1 MTTIPDTALAALA
14 AFEAGTLTPEGYL
27 RALLERCAEAEPQIH
42 AWAHLDPEGAL
53 ARLAGAG
60 APGQGALAGLPI
72 GVKDVIHAEGLPRTC
87 GSPIYAGAISP
98 VDAAVVALARLAGA
112 YVMGKTETTEFA
124 TYRPAPTRNPAAPGH
139 TPGGSSSGSAAAV
152 AAGMVPLAL
161 GTQTAG
167 SVVRP
172 AAYCGVVG
180 YKPSFDLIEPGG
192 VKALARSFDTVGV
205 FARSV
210 ADAAL
215 FAEAVTGLPL
225 LRGAR
230 APEAPRA
237 IGLCRSPVWDRAA
250 PEMQAAWDELGARL
264 RGKVATVELE
274 LPAEYGAAIE
284 AHPRIMARE
293 AFQALSHE
301 WHSHRELLSPQLRA
315 MLEEGRDDLPGEAQA
330 EGRAMIDRLRQRFAA
345 DLGDTPILVTPS
357 APGAAP
363 AFDSGT
369 GSPDF
374 NRLWTLLGGPC
385 VNVPGLRAADG
396 RPVGVQVVGPM
407 GRDAEVLRAAAWL
420 AGLLA

>member
-1 MTTIPDTALAALA
+1 MSKIPETALEALA
-14 AFEAGTLTPEGYL
+14 AFEAGSLTPERYL
-27 RALLERCAEAEPQIH
+27 RALLERCAALEPLLR
-42 AWAHLDPEGAL
+42 AWAHLDPEAAL
-53 ARLAGAG
+53 TRLAGAS
-60 APGQGALAGLPI
+60 GQGALAGLPI
-72 GVKDVIHAEGLPRTC
+72 GVKDIIHALGMPRSC
-87 GSPIYAGAISP
+87 GSPIYAGAVSP

-124 TYRPAPTRNPAAPGH
+124 TYKPAPTRNPAAPGH

-152 AAGMVPLAL
+152 AAGLVPLAL

-180 YKPSFDLIEPGG
+180 YKPSFDLIEPSG

-215 FAEAVTGLPL
+215 FTEAVTGLPL
-225 LRGAR
+225 LAAAR
-230 APEAPRA
+230 TPEAPGV
-237 IGLCRSPVWDRAA
+237 IGLCRSPVWERAE
-250 PEMQAAWDELGARL
+250 PEMHAAWDDLRSAL
-264 RGKVATVELE
+264 RGKAATIDLT
-274 LPAEYGAAIE
+274 LPAAYGVAAD

-293 AFQALSHE
+293 AFQALSFE
-301 WHSHRELLSPQLRA
+301 WHSHRDKLSPQLAA
-315 MLEEGRDDLPGEAQA
+315 MLEQGSNLSEQAQV
-330 EGRAMIDRLRQRFAA
+330 EDRVMINQLRRRFAS
-345 DLGDTPILVTPS
+345 DLGDTPVFITPS

-363 AFDSGT
+363 ELDSGT
-369 GSPDF
+369 GSPEF
-374 NRLWTLLGGPC
+374 NRLWTLLGVPC

-407 GRDAEVLRAAAWL
+407 GRDDEVLRTAAWL
-420 AGLLA
+420 ADLLG

>member
-1 MTTIPDTALAALA
+1 MSKIPDTALEALA
-14 AFEAGTLTPEGYL
+14 AFTTGTLTPEIYL
-27 RALLERCAEAEPQIH
+27 RALLERCAAVEPQLR
-42 AWAHLDPEGAL
+42 AWAHLDPEAAL
-53 ARLAGAG
+53 AQLAE
-60 APGQGALAGLPI
+60 APGQGALAGLPV
-72 GVKDVIHAEGLPRTC
+72 GVKDIIHAQGMPRSC
-87 GSPIYAGAISP
+87 GSPIYAGAVSP

-112 YVMGKTETTEFA
+112 YVLGKTETTEFA
-124 TYRPAPTRNPAAPGH
+124 TYRPAPTHNPAAPGH

-180 YKPSFDLIEPGG
+180 YKPSFDLIEPAG
-192 VKALARSFDTVGV
+192 VKVLARSFDTVGV

-225 LRGAR
+225 LEAAR
-230 APEAPRA
+230 TPEAPPV
-237 IGLCRSPVWDRAA
+237 IGLCRSPAWERAE
-250 PEMQAAWDELGARL
+250 PEMHAAWDDLRHAL
-264 RGKVATVELE
+264 RGKAATVDLA
-274 LPAEYGAAIE
+274 LPAAYGVAAE
-284 AHPRIMARE
+284 AHTRIMARE

-301 WHSHRELLSPQLRA
+301 WHRHRDLLSPQLTA
-315 MLEEGRDDLPGEAQA
+315 MLEQGFGLPEQAQV
-330 EGRAMIDRLRQRFAA
+330 EDRVMINQLRRRFAS
-345 DLGDTPILVTPS
+345 DLGDTPVFITPS

-363 AFDSGT
+363 AFETGT
-369 GSPDF
+369 GSPEF
-374 NRLWTLLGGPC
+374 NRLWTLLGAPC

-407 GRDAEVLRAAAWL
+407 GRDDEVLRTAAWL
-420 AGLLA
+420 ADLLG